1 MQFKNNIKRP
11 SKKKATSKFFEK
23 YLNNFPQNYLFTVS
37 EPKKVNAIKSDIVHM
52 LMKDIAKGTIN
63 FEKTRNYFT
72 RGFVQLMYETV
83 LEEYN
88 NRIMYSKVFEFYT
101 INAQV
106 RDLRVEKEMDML
118 IRSRAVYDIL
128 YRDIEMFYLSSE
140 AGTPD
145 FGILQNIPNKIKYS
159 EAYLV

>member
-23 YLNNFPQNYLFTVS
+23 YLNNFPQNYLFTVT

-63 FEKTRNYFT
+63 FEKTQSYFT

-88 NRIMYSKVFEFYT
+88 NRIMYSKVFEFYS

-128 YRDIEMFYLSSE
+128 YRDIELFYLSSE

-145 FGILQNIPNKIKYS
+145 FGVLKNIPNKIKYS

>member
-63 FEKTRNYFT
+63 FEKTGSYFT

-88 NRIMYSKVFEFYT
+88 NRIMYSKVFEFYS
-101 INAQV
+101 INAPV
-106 RDLRVEKEMDML
+106 RDLKVEKEMDML

-128 YRDIEMFYLSSE
+128 YRDIELFYLSSE
-140 AGTPD
+140 SGIPD
-145 FGILQNIPNKIKYS
+145 FGILKNIPNKIKYS